1 MQRDGG
7 LVKTVAVSI
16 PYTATIV
23 LTVAESAGRS
33 IKMVS
38 TYDAFREHFDKEHA
52 ELLMENHRLRQC
64 LMHAL
69 NYRPLPSDPLQLFVK
84 ERCPDVIDQ
93 WEKMRKVNE

>member
-1 MQRDGG
+1 MLKVGG
-7 LVKTVAVSI
+7 LAKAVVASI
-16 PYTATIV
+16 PSTAMIV
-23 LTVAESAGRS
+23 LTVAENAGRS
-33 IKMVS
+33 IEMV
-38 TYDAFREHFDKEHA
+38 YVGDAFREYFDKEHA

-84 ERCPDVIDQ
+84 ERCPDVIEQ